1 MVPDVPQ
8 LVSMS
13 VQVDELEGLPILNLR
28 ASPQTYL
35 SFVLKR
41 AMDLVGAIFGLV
53 VLSPVFLLLATLVKL
68 SDGGPVFYHQ
78 ERMGLNG
85 RRFLMYKFRTMRVD
99 AENETGPVW
108 ASTSDGR
115 RTGLGS
121 FLRRTSL
128 DELPQLWNVLVGDMS
143 LVGPRP
149 ERPYFI
155 GKFRESIPRYM
166 LRHAVKAG
174 MTGWAQVNGWRGNT
188 SLRKR
193 VQYDLYY
200 IAHWSIWLDIRIILL
215 TFVRVLRD
223 RNAY

>member
-1 MVPDVPQ
+1 M
-8 LVSMS
+8 
-13 VQVDELEGLPILNLR
+13 
-28 ASPQTYL
+28 
-35 SFVLKR
+35 
-41 AMDLVGAIFGLV
+41 
-53 VLSPVFLLLATLVKL
+53 
-68 SDGGPVFYHQ
+68 
-78 ERMGLNG
+78 
-85 RRFLMYKFRTMRVD
+85 
-99 AENETGPVW
+99 
-108 ASTSDGR
+108 
-115 RTGLGS
+115 
-121 FLRRTSL
+121 
-128 DELPQLWNVLVGDMS
+128 DELPQFWNVLIGDMS

-149 ERPYFI
+149 ERPHFI

-200 IAHWSIWLDIRIILL
+200 IAHWSLWLDIRIILL